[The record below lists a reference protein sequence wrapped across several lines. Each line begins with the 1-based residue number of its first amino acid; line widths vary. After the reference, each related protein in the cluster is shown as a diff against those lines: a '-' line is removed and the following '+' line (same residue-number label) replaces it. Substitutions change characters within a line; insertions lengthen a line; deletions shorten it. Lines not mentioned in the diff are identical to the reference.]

1 MYVVIISP
9 VKPSRS
15 SSNVLFHFSIMTG
28 SPRRAPSAV
37 HKGSELAH
45 TTENRNEL
53 RANFPGHCSAHPP
66 QQGCSPSPHYKL
78 DNTASD
84 TETG

>member
-28 SPRRAPSAV
+28 SPLRAPSTV
-37 HKGSELAH
+37 HKGSELVH
-45 TTENRNEL
+45 ITENRNEL
-53 RANFPGHCSAHPP
+53 CANFPGHR
-66 QQGCSPSPHYKL
+66 SPSPHYKL